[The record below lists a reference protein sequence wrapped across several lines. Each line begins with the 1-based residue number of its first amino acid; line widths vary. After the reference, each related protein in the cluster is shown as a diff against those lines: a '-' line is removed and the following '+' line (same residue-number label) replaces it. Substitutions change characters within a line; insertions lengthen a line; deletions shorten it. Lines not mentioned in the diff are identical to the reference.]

1 MRTMQRFIPTVTK
14 TLKYQCFTRR
24 KLQNL
29 MSSEAL
35 HAKIMI
41 KGALTSDVECFEGY
55 PVVLHRGRFAGM
67 ASGAWSCWSL
77 ARGAPGV
84 W

>member
-1 MRTMQRFIPTVTK
+1 MCPVMRTMQRFIPTVTK

-41 KGALTSDVECFEGY
+41 KGALTSDVECFEGH
-55 PVVLHRGRFAGM
+55 PVILQSHRGRFAGM
-67 ASGAWSCWSL
+67 VTGLWSL
-77 ARGAPGV
+77 AYGR
-84 W
+84 